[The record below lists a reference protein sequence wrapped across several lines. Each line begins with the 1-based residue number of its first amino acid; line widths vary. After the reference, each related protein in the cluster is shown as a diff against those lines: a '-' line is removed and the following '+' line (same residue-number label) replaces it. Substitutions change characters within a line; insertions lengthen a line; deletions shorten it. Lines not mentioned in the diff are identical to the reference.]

1 MVLGSSPSVP
11 TNVMIDKCIKCDTK
25 IPDER
30 VHLGFR
36 ECVDCS
42 SVEAYSA
49 HIVYPHKT
57 GAFIQPV
64 SQETKKNLDR
74 LDRRAV
80 KVGGKMSAP
89 NLKEWTIPEPKP
101 IKEPT
106 PQQKVYYNQV
116 SFNDSFKQ
124 CIDTYINKGY
134 WITLSHLKKLFKQ
147 NRITMMTKNKLVNTL
162 TSIHMLDRKTRK
174 RYLNEL

>member
-1 MVLGSSPSVP
+1 
-11 TNVMIDKCIKCDTK
+11 MIGCCVKCDTK
-25 IPDER
+25 MPDER
-30 VHLGFR
+30 IHLGFR
-36 ECVDCS
+36 ECVECS
-42 SVEAYSA
+42 SVEPYSA
-49 HIVYPHKT
+49 HVVYPHKT
-57 GAFIQPV
+57 GAYVQPV
-64 SQETKKNLDR
+64 SSSIKKDLDR

-89 NLKEWTIPEPKP
+89 NIKEWTMPEPKP

-124 CIDTYINKGY
+124 CIDTYKQKGY
-134 WITLSHLKKLFKQ
+134 VVTLNYLKQLFKR

-162 TSIHMLDRKTRK
+162 TTIHMMDRTTRK
-174 RYLNEL
+174 RYLNGYAG

>member
-1 MVLGSSPSVP
+1 
-11 TNVMIDKCIKCDTK
+11 MIECCVKCDTK
-25 IPDER
+25 MPDER
-30 VHLGFR
+30 IHLGFR
-36 ECVDCS
+36 ECVECS
-42 SVEAYSA
+42 EVEPYSA
-49 HIVYPHKT
+49 HVVYPHKT
-57 GAFIQPV
+57 GAYVQPV
-64 SQETKKNLDR
+64 SSSIKKDLDR

-89 NLKEWTIPEPKP
+89 NIKEWTMPEPKP

-124 CIDTYINKGY
+124 CIDTYKQKGY
-134 WITLSHLKKLFKQ
+134 VVTLNYLKQLFKR

-162 TSIHMLDRKTRK
+162 TTIHMMDRTTRK
-174 RYLNEL
+174 RYLNGYAG

>member
-1 MVLGSSPSVP
+1 MNNNCV
-11 TNVMIDKCIKCDTK
+11 KCDTTM
-25 IPDER
+25 PDER
-30 VHLGFR
+30 VHLGYR

-49 HIVYPHKT
+49 HVVYPHKT
-57 GAFIQPV
+57 GAFVQPV

-89 NLKEWTIPEPKP
+89 TNLKEWTMSEPKP

-124 CIDTYINKGY
+124 CIDTYKQKGY
-134 WITLSHLKKLFKQ
+134 VVTLNYLKQLFKR

-162 TSIHMLDRKTRK
+162 TTIHMMDRKTRK
-174 RYLNEL
+174 RYFNSYAG